1 MTHTHTTYHE
11 AVHAALHL
19 LADDMGYEIPTH
31 ADIAQERTYLRAL
44 MNMRDPAPLPDG
56 YPEAE
61 AIVLDTE
68 RERKGT
74 ATWEDRHGLVGSSED
89 CPVARRH
96 YAPGGRRNRQRGKLG
111 AARVPSARAHVYRQ
125 RDPQRSWARTA
136 AGMRR
141 GHG

>member
-19 LADDMGYEIPTH
+19 LADDMGYQIPTH

-74 ATWEDRHGLVGSSED
+74 ATWEDATASSVH
-89 CPVARRH
+89 PRIALW
-96 YAPGGRRNRQRGKLG
+96 RGDITRLEVDAIVNAANSALLG
-111 AARVPSARAHVYRQ
+111 C
-125 RDPQRSWARTA
+125 
-136 AGMRR
+136 
-141 GHG
+141 